1 MKRFVKEFLI
11 SSAFIW
17 ILLFISYRT
26 GMFISLNDEEYT
38 GELVFVLIIIFP
50 IVISIIVASLIY
62 IFCIF
67 RKHEK
72 RFQKTFL
79 YFFLSWSVFF
89 LIEIA
94 VPPATLWLQNQVYFG
109 IHSEET
115 KQELVKKA
123 EKSLEKKMNKKYEL
137 ISSEYSDG
145 GHFGDMLF
153 HLEFKEEGDKKDFRT
168 TTVYLSHKKQGWR
181 LKILNGDIWYMDK

>member
-1 MKRFVKEFLI
+1 MKKFAKEFLI
-11 SSAFIW
+11 SSVFIW
-17 ILLFISYRT
+17 VLLFISYRT
-26 GMFISLNDEEYT
+26 GIFINLNDEEFI
-38 GELVFVLIIIFP
+38 GEAIFFLVVLYYIVIP
-50 IVISIIVASLIY
+50 IVVASLIY

-109 IHSEET
+109 IHREET

-137 ISSEYSDG
+137 VSSEYSDG
-145 GHFGDMLF
+145 GRFGDMLF
-153 HLEFKEEGDKKDFRT
+153 HLEFKEEGNKQDFRT
-168 TTVYLSHKKQGWR
+168 TTVYLSNKHGWR

>member
-1 MKRFVKEFLI
+1 MKKFAKEFLI

-17 ILLFISYRT
+17 VLLFISYRT
-26 GMFISLNDEEYT
+26 GIFINLNDEEFM
-38 GELVFVLIIIFP
+38 GEAIFFLVILYYIVIP
-50 IVISIIVASLIY
+50 IVVASGIY

-79 YFFLSWSVFF
+79 YFFLSWAVFF

-94 VPPATLWLQNQVYFG
+94 VPPATLWIQNQVYFG

-115 KQELVKKA
+115 KQELIKKA

-137 ISSEYSDG
+137 VSSEYRDG
-145 GHFGDMLF
+145 ERFGDMLF
-153 HLEFKEEGDKKDFRT
+153 HLEFKDEGNKKDFRT
-168 TTVYLSHKKQGWR
+168 TTVYLSNKHGWR